1 MSFSTLNAVA
11 KQRALFSKLC
21 RQSFHSQPFLVHSA
35 AEVQKGGAAVSL
47 RGRGTNVFTCTSS
60 QLEVRFS
67 PRGKSVANRAVALT
81 NWGAA
86 GQA

>member
-21 RQSFHSQPFLVHSA
+21 RQSFHSQPFLV
-35 AEVQKGGAAVSL
+35 QKGGAAVSL
-47 RGRGTNVFTCTSS
+47 RDRGTNVFTCTSS

-67 PRGKSVANRAVALT
+67 PRGKSVANRAAALT

-86 GQA
+86 G